1 MSFTDMLKDMASKA
15 GEKAQDLGGKGKDL
29 VVKAGAKA
37 QDMGERGVLLV
48 EIKQLEAQVQKLLG
62 RLGVETYLVLIEDG
76 RDVSVNTPKVKDTL
90 AEINAAKDHIEQ
102 KKAELQTRGNG

>member
-15 GEKAQDLGGKGKDL
+15 GEKAQDLGGMGKDL

-48 EIKQLEAQVQKLLG
+48 EIKQLETQVQKLLS
-62 RLGVETYLVLIEDG
+62 RLGAETYLALIEDG
-76 RDVSVNTPKVKDTL
+76 MDVSIDTPKIKETL
-90 AEINAAKDHIEQ
+90 AEINAAKDRIEQ
-102 KKAELQTRGNG
+102 KKAELQARGNG